1 MAQKGPGV
9 AGIHFASGLVLAPA
23 TSTVRSLVLFT
34 CRPLGVPH
42 HQTIFYD
49 YLLVRALDRWY
60 LFVGMHYVV
69 HSSLSGFLVIAEA
82 ELSCHIHRSVA
93 TLPSRR

>member
-1 MAQKGPGV
+1 M
-9 AGIHFASGLVLAPA
+9 AGIHFTARLVLAPA
-23 TSTVRSLVLFT
+23 TSTVESLVLFI
-34 CRPLGVPH
+34 CSPVGVPH

-60 LFVGMHYVV
+60 LVVGMHYVEHCSYV
-69 HSSLSGFLVIAEA
+69 GFSVNAEA
-82 ELSCHIHRSVA
+82 ELSCHIHWSIA